1 MNESSKST
9 VEGLKSK
16 DARPGSESER
26 VAQVIHEA
34 VDRFAQQA
42 AQAEQR
48 LKDAAAD
55 AQRKVETSKRAA
67 RVKGEEAASVVE
79 EYVDEHP
86 WASLG
91 IAFGAGIIISSILR
105 R

>member
-1 MNESSKST
+1 MNETNQSS
-9 VEGLKSK
+9 VEDLKSNES
-16 DARPGSESER
+16 RPNSESER

-34 VDRFAQQA
+34 VDRFAQHA

-48 LKDAAAD
+48 IRDAAAD
-55 AQRKVETSKRAA
+55 AQDKVESTKRTA
-67 RVKGEEAASVVE
+67 RLKGEEAASAVE
-79 EYVDEHP
+79 EYVDNHP

-91 IAFGAGIIISSILR
+91 IAFGAGIIISSLLR